1 VWRYLNLTTHV
12 VYLAQVLRRTIQ
24 EDMRNESRY
33 LRSHSMARRMVKEI
47 IEMPDL
53 QIDRV
58 IRSVLAN
65 HGKLSNALAQEV
77 PLISDNPKIWR
88 DIVDVI
94 TRSFQS

>member
-1 VWRYLNLTTHV
+1 
-12 VYLAQVLRRTIQ
+12 
-24 EDMRNESRY
+24 
-33 LRSHSMARRMVKEI
+33 MARRMVKEI

-94 TRSFQS
+94 TRSFQI